1 MAEKRLAPLV
11 MILFLCL
18 VLSFPAA
25 AREEEPAFDREEIIR
40 EQMEELDLEK
50 IEAFIAEINRQGAK
64 FIPEINLQE
73 LVGRVARGEEAFSV
87 RALLAGLLKYLFQEV
102 VANSH
107 LLGQLL
113 LLAVIAAI
121 LNNIQQAFYAQ
132 EVGQVAYA
140 VCFLVLLA
148 LAVQSFTIAISTGKE
163 AIEKMVTFMQALL
176 PPLLA
181 LLTAVGGITS
191 AAVFHPLLLMI
202 ISVLATVIE
211 STIFPLI
218 YVAAILAI
226 VSQLSAGIS
235 LSRLAGLIQE
245 DSVVLLGL
253 AISIFIGVLV
263 VQGVAASVSDGVS
276 LRTVKFL
283 AATFVPLVGKM
294 LADTIDA
301 VASCSLLLKNAIG
314 IVGVLAVI
322 ILCSFPILKLAAL
335 ILIYKVAAAAIQPIT
350 EGRLVQ
356 CLNSLANS
364 LTVVLVSIA
373 TVAVMFFITITVII
387 GVGNMTVML
396 R

>member
-1 MAEKRLAPLV
+1 MAGKRMV
-11 MILFLCL
+11 LFIPACLLCL
-18 VLSFPAA
+18 VCSFNVAA
-25 AREEEPAFDREEIIR
+25 QEQEQVFDREQIIR
-40 EQMEELDLEK
+40 EQMEALDFEK
-50 IEAFIAEINRQGAK
+50 IEAFIADLNRQGAK
-64 FIPEINLQE
+64 YVPEINLQE
-73 LVGRVARGEEAFSV
+73 LVARVARGEEAFNL
-87 RALLAGLLKYLFQEV
+87 RALLGGLLQYLFQEV

-107 LLGQLL
+107 LLGKLL
-113 LLAVIAAI
+113 LLAVIAAV
-121 LNNIQQAFYAQ
+121 LNNIQQAFTEQ
-132 EVGQVAYA
+132 EVGQVAYS

-148 LAVQSFTIAISTGKE
+148 MAVQTFTIAINTGQE
-163 AIEKMVTFMQALL
+163 AVERMVTFMQALL
-176 PPLLA
+176 PVLLA
-181 LLTAVGGITS
+181 LLTAVGGIAS

-202 ISVLATVIE
+202 ISILATVIE

-218 YVAAILAI
+218 YIAAILAI
-226 VSQLSAGIS
+226 VSQLSSGVSI
-235 LSRLAGLIQE
+235 SRLAGLIQE
-245 DSVVLLGL
+245 GSVVLLGL
-253 AISIFIGVLV
+253 AISIFIGVIV

-283 AATFVPLVGKM
+283 AGTFVPLVGKM

-314 IVGVLAVI
+314 LVGVLAVI
-322 ILCSFPILKLAAL
+322 LLCSFPILKLAAL

-373 TVAVMFFITITVII
+373 TVAIMFFITITVII

>member
-176 PPLLA
+176 P
-181 LLTAVGGITS
+181 
-191 AAVFHPLLLMI
+191 
-202 ISVLATVIE
+202 
-211 STIFPLI
+211 LI
-218 YVAAILAI
+218 
-226 VSQLSAGIS
+226 GPP
-235 LSRLAGLIQE
+235 
-245 DSVVLLGL
+245 
-253 AISIFIGVLV
+253 
-263 VQGVAASVSDGVS
+263 DGC
-276 LRTVKFL
+276 
-283 AATFVPLVGKM
+283 GW
-294 LADTIDA
+294 D
-301 VASCSLLLKNAIG
+301 N
-314 IVGVLAVI
+314 
-322 ILCSFPILKLAAL
+322 
-335 ILIYKVAAAAIQPIT
+335 
-350 EGRLVQ
+350 Q
-356 CLNSLANS
+356 CRCLPSPPAYDN
-364 LTVVLVSIA
+364 
-373 TVAVMFFITITVII
+373 
-387 GVGNMTVML
+387 
-396 R
+396 

>member
-1 MAEKRLAPLV
+1 
-11 MILFLCL
+11 
-18 VLSFPAA
+18 
-25 AREEEPAFDREEIIR
+25 
-40 EQMEELDLEK
+40 
-50 IEAFIAEINRQGAK
+50 
-64 FIPEINLQE
+64 
-73 LVGRVARGEEAFSV
+73 
-87 RALLAGLLKYLFQEV
+87 
-102 VANSH
+102 
-107 LLGQLL
+107 
-113 LLAVIAAI
+113 
-121 LNNIQQAFYAQ
+121 
-132 EVGQVAYA
+132 
-140 VCFLVLLA
+140 
-148 LAVQSFTIAISTGKE
+148 
-163 AIEKMVTFMQALL
+163 
-176 PPLLA
+176 
-181 LLTAVGGITS
+181 
-191 AAVFHPLLLMI
+191 MI

-245 DSVVLLGL
+245 GSVVLLGL